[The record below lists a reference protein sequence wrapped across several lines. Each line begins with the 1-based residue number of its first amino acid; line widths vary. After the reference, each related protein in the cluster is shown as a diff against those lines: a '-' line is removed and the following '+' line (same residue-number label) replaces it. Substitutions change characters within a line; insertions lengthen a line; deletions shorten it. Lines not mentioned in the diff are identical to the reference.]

1 LLRVRGF
8 REQTLIGRDREIERG
23 GIVIGTGQARGI
35 VRQRGARELVVRK
48 LARDLQPTIDTR
60 AEVRLGKRPQVPRAA
75 IACVGL
81 FGSARQRTDDLRAAT
96 GQPVRV
102 CQHYHR
108 LRVLWTRRD
117 DVLVRGYDDL
127 WHVVI
132 WPRGFRELLR
142 ISERGERAH
151 PIEQRT
157 DVGRDAILFHD
168 LREAEIRRRRTR
180 FHAPILFAKRAGVSL
195 ATAPDIPVTTHA
207 ASQREQVSILLIAEG
222 EDRASSLR
230 SQLAMVFP
238 RASVTTTDVE
248 VLSEGRLPEVD
259 IALIDSGEVARGAAD
274 SLRLL
279 RARGFANPV
288 VIVTPVPD
296 DANLCGAAQ
305 SLGARCIARDDAD
318 PIALG
323 TALTGALGGDS
334 ALSPELAQA
343 RRVFAAGQAA
353 LSLQHG
359 INNPLAALLAE
370 AQLLQ
375 MEDLTSDQRASAD
388 RMVELCRRIVTLVKR
403 LDAIADS

>member
-1 LLRVRGF
+1 
-8 REQTLIGRDREIERG
+8 
-23 GIVIGTGQARGI
+23 
-35 VRQRGARELVVRK
+35 
-48 LARDLQPTIDTR
+48 
-60 AEVRLGKRPQVPRAA
+60 
-75 IACVGL
+75 
-81 FGSARQRTDDLRAAT
+81 
-96 GQPVRV
+96 
-102 CQHYHR
+102 
-108 LRVLWTRRD
+108 
-117 DVLVRGYDDL
+117 
-127 WHVVI
+127 
-132 WPRGFRELLR
+132 
-142 ISERGERAH
+142 
-151 PIEQRT
+151 
-157 DVGRDAILFHD
+157 
-168 LREAEIRRRRTR
+168 
-180 FHAPILFAKRAGVSL
+180 
-195 ATAPDIPVTTHA
+195 VTTHA
-207 ASQREQVSILLIAEG
+207 ESQREQVSILLIAEG

-259 IALIDSGEVARGAAD
+259 IALIDSGVVARGAAD

-296 DANLCGAAQ
+296 DANLCGAAA

>member
-1 LLRVRGF
+1 
-8 REQTLIGRDREIERG
+8 
-23 GIVIGTGQARGI
+23 
-35 VRQRGARELVVRK
+35 
-48 LARDLQPTIDTR
+48 
-60 AEVRLGKRPQVPRAA
+60 
-75 IACVGL
+75 
-81 FGSARQRTDDLRAAT
+81 
-96 GQPVRV
+96 
-102 CQHYHR
+102 
-108 LRVLWTRRD
+108 
-117 DVLVRGYDDL
+117 
-127 WHVVI
+127 
-132 WPRGFRELLR
+132 
-142 ISERGERAH
+142 
-151 PIEQRT
+151 
-157 DVGRDAILFHD
+157 
-168 LREAEIRRRRTR
+168 
-180 FHAPILFAKRAGVSL
+180 
-195 ATAPDIPVTTHA
+195 VTTHA

-296 DANLCGAAQ
+296 DANLCGAAE
-305 SLGARCIARDDAD
+305 SLGARCIARDPD